1 MKKGATKPKTKNTKA
16 KKQPKIDDK
25 KGRFSDKK
33 ASNSDKEQLKIRVT
47 PPSQLPVDGRTLW
60 GKIIKNFESVESL
73 TKIDEPNLELFCA
86 NYAMYR
92 QALESVKK
100 YGIVIETDTGLKKNP
115 AVGVIDTA
123 TKTMRAL
130 STALGF
136 DYQFREKVFAKDVK
150 TDEIETD
157 ILEVFKID

>member
-1 MKKGATKPKTKNTKA
+1 MKKGTTKPKLKKVEA
-16 KKQPKIDDK
+16 EKQPKIDDK
-25 KGRFSDKK
+25 KGLFSDKK
-33 ASNSDKEQLKIRVT
+33 GSNSDKEQLKIRVT
-47 PPSQLPVDGRTLW
+47 PPSQLPSDGRTLW
-60 GKIIKNFESVESL
+60 TKIIKNFESVESL

-100 YGIVIETDTGLKKNP
+100 HGIVIETETGLKKNP

-123 TKTMRAL
+123 TKTMRSL

-136 DYQFREKVFAKDVK
+136 DYQFREKVFAKDEK
-150 TDEIETD
+150 TDETETD
-157 ILEVFKID
+157 ILEAFKF

>member
-1 MKKGATKPKTKNTKA
+1 MTKGTVKPKSKKTKA

-25 KGRFSDKK
+25 KGVFYDKK
-33 ASNSDKEQLKIRVT
+33 GLNSDKEQLKIRVT

-60 GKIIKNFESVESL
+60 TKIIKNFESVESL

-86 NYAMYR
+86 NYSMYR

-100 YGIVIETDTGLKKNP
+100 YGIVIETDRGLKKNP
-115 AVGVIDTA
+115 AVGVIDTS
-123 TKTMRAL
+123 TKTMRSL

-136 DYQFREKVFAKDVK
+136 DYQFREKVFSENEKID
-150 TDEIETD
+150 DGDSD
-157 ILEVFKID
+157 ILEAFKID